1 MSGVSFLK
9 KILKLVSLLLVAAL
23 FLTGCTN
30 VKQKAATVDNWNK
43 IEKKKKVIIGLD
55 DSFVPMGFREKNGEL
70 IGFDID
76 LAKAVF
82 AEYGIDVD
90 FQTIDWSMKETELRN
105 GTIDMIWNGYTIN
118 DERKKTVAFSKPY
131 LKNQQVLV
139 TKANLNINTPAQM
152 KGKTLG
158 IQSGS
163 SGYEAFESQPKIL
176 KDYVKDSVQ
185 YDTFNNAFL
194 DLNAGRIQGLL
205 IDSVY
210 ADYYVAHQKNPKAYR
225 VTSTGFQSEDFAVG
239 MRKGDVTLRKK
250 VNMALSDLAQN
261 GKLNQISQK
270 WFGTSQNVP
279 IENLK
284 KVK

>member
-9 KILKLVSLLLVAAL
+9 KYLKLVSLFFLAVI

-30 VKQKAATVDNWNK
+30 VKQKAATVDKWDK
-43 IEKKKKVIIGLD
+43 IEKKKKVTIGLD
-55 DSFVPMGFREKNGEL
+55 DSFVPMGFREKNGQL
-70 IGFDID
+70 VGFDID
-76 LAKAVF
+76 LARAVF
-82 AEYGIDVD
+82 NRYGIDVD

-105 GTIDMIWNGYTIN
+105 GTIDLIWNGYTIN
-118 DERKKTVAFSKPY
+118 DERKKTVAFSQPY

-139 TKANLNINTPAQM
+139 TKTSSKIDKPKQM

-176 KDYVKDSVQ
+176 KDYIKTNIQ

-210 ADYYVAHQKNPKAYR
+210 ADYYIAHQKNPKMYR
-225 VTSTGFQSEDFAVG
+225 VISTGFQSEDFAVG
-239 MRKGDVTLRKK
+239 MRKGDVTLQKK
-250 VNMALSDLAQN
+250 IDMALSELARN
-261 GKLNQISQK
+261 GKLNQISKK
-270 WFGTSQNVP
+270 WFGTSKNIP
-279 IENLK
+279 MKNLEK
-284 KVK
+284 NK